1 MTTVAIW
8 MDEEDKKVEY
18 LAANHEERDPTR
30 SRQRGIE
37 RITSVVLTEC
47 VHAHRDSKLFCGNS
61 VNVNLNIFF

>member
-1 MTTVAIW
+1 

-30 SRQRGIE
+30 SRQRE
-37 RITSVVLTEC
+37 ASITSVVLNEC